1 MLTLPIDVDR
11 CWRVGMV
18 SFVINGGQGWQVFF
32 FAGGGRRKRNNEG
45 RNYW

>member
-1 MLTLPIDVDR
+1 
-11 CWRVGMV
+11 MV